1 MFLFLNFI
9 MNWVSRKSFLNDNVD
24 EEGKLFS
31 NSQNSAAGCCLAFAW
46 FFGNFRLALLIKV
59 LLIKKACIYSR
70 NREMF
75 KMLGNSLK
83 NTCKGFS
90 KCKILLT
97 RKKCGTTLYSNYRG
111 SFSHLLRVVPA
122 HSARFEKIITYFL
135 NILNFLIFLIN
146 NLYHQNHMPFR
157 GL

>member
-1 MFLFLNFI
+1 MRSKHWLHGSKH
-9 MNWVSRKSFLNDNVD
+9 W
-24 EEGKLFS
+24 
-31 NSQNSAAGCCLAFAW
+31 QNSASGCCLAFDW

-59 LLIKKACIYSR
+59 LLIKKACVYSR

-75 KMLGNSLK
+75 EMLGNSMK

-97 RKKCGTTLYSNYRG
+97 RKKCGITLYSNYRG

>member
-9 MNWVSRKSFLNDNVD
+9 MNWVSKKSFLNDNVD

-122 HSARFEKIITYFL
+122 HSALFEKLITYFL
-135 NILNFLIFLIN
+135 
-146 NLYHQNHMPFR
+146 
-157 GL
+157 